1 MKFLWYRTN
10 GSAVEIQS
18 MRKTQSEN
26 HDCKAQL
33 LPDDPS
39 SVSLSC
45 TPAGF
50 HPVSWFIMLSYINI
64 HQLSHTKLSS
74 LILNWLEKNGSLQRN
89 SPGTTLHMAD
99 ILLSLGAK
107 GAQPGLKGNLCRK
120 NQKKIMP
127 NSPLE
132 KYTVHSGTCHQG
144 SLPEIF
150 RNAKIAQRTMG
161 LRQIKDSPSMLPRLE
176 GWIVGTCCYI
186 ATGMFEILYLG
197 NIPKLVAAIFTCF
210 KSHIGKTPQ
219 KLKHLYPTFW
229 MTYCR
234 YCTYVPGETKLWVW
248 AETLKSIENQVCI
261 QHSCAPFPFFRFLQS
276 VAALTT

>member
-1 MKFLWYRTN
+1 
-10 GSAVEIQS
+10 
-18 MRKTQSEN
+18 
-26 HDCKAQL
+26 
-33 LPDDPS
+33 
-39 SVSLSC
+39 
-45 TPAGF
+45 
-50 HPVSWFIMLSYINI
+50 
-64 HQLSHTKLSS
+64 
-74 LILNWLEKNGSLQRN
+74 
-89 SPGTTLHMAD
+89 
-99 ILLSLGAK
+99 
-107 GAQPGLKGNLCRK
+107 
-120 NQKKIMP
+120 MP

-150 RNAKIAQRTMG
+150 RNAKIAQSTMG